1 MAAPLRVMRKT
12 GHHGHFIGKQV
23 IMVTL
28 SENRPS
34 AVQSCVCA
42 VTTCVM
48 TQVYFSKHAQ
58 NAQRKKEGKKAKPKT
73 KWERLHTHVSSGASR
88 LTVSETLC

>member
-1 MAAPLRVMRKT
+1 MVILSENRLSWSLYRKT
-12 GHHGHFIGKQV
+12 GHH
-23 IMVTL
+23 
-28 SENRPS
+28 

-48 TQVYFSKHAQ
+48 TQVYFFKHAQ